1 MAKASIERTL
11 QRMHAVLDDVYV
23 RGQLDKAPQKVIV
36 TLFNITQAF
45 KHAPAGIVC
54 TFGFID
60 EPVCVLV
67 GYIFFGEVLDLL
79 QWSGLLL
86 LGIGISVLTFI
97 KEEEKQHDNS

>member
-45 KHAPAGIVC
+45 KH
-54 TFGFID
+54 
-60 EPVCVLV
+60 
-67 GYIFFGEVLDLL
+67 GYG
-79 QWSGLLL
+79 
-86 LGIGISVLTFI
+86 
-97 KEEEKQHDNS
+97 